1 MGELDGKTAL
11 ITGATNGIGR
21 EIARRF
27 AAEGA
32 TLLLTG
38 RDPERAR
45 TLLDELHEARASA
58 QFMLGDLRSEHFI
71 DELADAATSRYGR
84 LDIMVLNAGVI
95 TWGALWEI
103 TPEQYDDM
111 MNVNVRAPWLC
122 IRRMHSTLADH
133 ASVIVTGSVSSFA
146 VFPGEGVYCMTKAA
160 VIQMVHTLALE
171 LADRRIR
178 VNALCPGVVGGDGM
192 SQNAF
197 DASTDPAG
205 EAAAAAA
212 STPLGRV
219 GTLAEIASGAVFLA
233 SSQSSFMTG
242 NSLVLDGGIIIP
254 RV

>member
-1 MGELDGKTAL
+1 MGQLAGRTVL

-21 EIARRF
+21 EMARRF

-32 TLLLTG
+32 RLLLTG
-38 RDPERAR
+38 RNPERAK
-45 TLLDELHEARASA
+45 TLLEELHGAGTEAH
-58 QFMLGDLRSEHFI
+58 FVLGDLRSEAFI
-71 DELADAATSRYGR
+71 DEIAGAVTEHFGHLDA
-84 LDIMVLNAGVI
+84 MVLNAGVI
-95 TWGALWEI
+95 TYGTLAEI
-103 TPEQYDDM
+103 TPDQYDEM

-122 IRRMHSTLADH
+122 IRRMHSLLADD

-160 VIQMVHTLALE
+160 VIQMVRTLALE

-178 VNALCPGVVGGDGM
+178 VNALCPGVIGGDGM
-192 SQNAF
+192 SQDAF
-197 DASTDPAG
+197 EASGTPAEE
-205 EAAAAAA
+205 EAASAAL
-212 STPLGRV
+212 TPLGRV

-233 SSQSSFMTG
+233 SDQSSFMTG